1 MIVKMRFL
9 NISGPRDDIDRV
21 CEKYLSKYEMQIE
34 NAVTELKTTEN
45 IMPFVEVNPYRDPL
59 AKAEQFA
66 QLLPED
72 GEIRA
77 DLSGSKDDMLALIR
91 DLNHDY
97 LGLVEDRER
106 RSSRRKNCLER
117 KSPETISA
125 LKVDVHKA
133 LQYQYMKVRFGRIS
147 LDYYRR
153 LEKYLADSLNAIF
166 LEAGKDKG
174 FVYGCYIA
182 ANADLESR
190 FGVQFFAF

>member
-77 DLSGSKDDMLALIR
+77 DLSGSTSIPFTRSWVRMLSMAMTGPAWGTLEVAKAPPSFPPR
-91 DLNHDY
+91 LT
-97 LGLVEDRER
+97 GQV
-106 RSSRRKNCLER
+106 SSHCF
-117 KSPETISA
+117 SCQDSA
-125 LKVDVHKA
+125 A
-133 LQYQYMKVRFGRIS
+133 
-147 LDYYRR
+147 
-153 LEKYLADSLNAIF
+153 
-166 LEAGKDKG
+166 
-174 FVYGCYIA
+174 
-182 ANADLESR
+182 
-190 FGVQFFAF
+190 

>member
-72 GEIRA
+72 REIRQICQ
-77 DLSGSKDDMLALIR
+77 DQRMICWR
-91 DLNHDY
+91 
-97 LGLVEDRER
+97 
-106 RSSRRKNCLER
+106 
-117 KSPETISA
+117 
-125 LKVDVHKA
+125 
-133 LQYQYMKVRFGRIS
+133 
-147 LDYYRR
+147 
-153 LEKYLADSLNAIF
+153 
-166 LEAGKDKG
+166 
-174 FVYGCYIA
+174 
-182 ANADLESR
+182 
-190 FGVQFFAF
+190 

>member
-106 RSSRRKNCLER
+106 LKLKKEELLGKENVL
-117 KSPETISA
+117 KPFSA
-125 LKVDVHKA
+125 LKVDVGT
-133 LQYQYMKVRFGRIS
+133 VRTH
-147 LDYYRR
+147 
-153 LEKYLADSLNAIF
+153 
-166 LEAGKDKG
+166 
-174 FVYGCYIA
+174 
-182 ANADLESR
+182 
-190 FGVQFFAF
+190 FA

>member
-1 MIVKMRFL
+1 MRASDCKNEIL
-9 NISGPRDDIDRV
+9 KYQRSRDDIDRV

-106 RSSRRKNCLER
+106 LKLKKEELLER
-117 KSPETISA
+117 KMS
-125 LKVDVHKA
+125 
-133 LQYQYMKVRFGRIS
+133 
-147 LDYYRR
+147 
-153 LEKYLADSLNAIF
+153 
-166 LEAGKDKG
+166 
-174 FVYGCYIA
+174 
-182 ANADLESR
+182 
-190 FGVQFFAF
+190 

>member
-72 GEIRA
+72 REIRA

-97 LGLVEDRER
+97 LGLMEERER
-106 RSSRRKNCLER
+106 LKLKKEELLGKENVL
-117 KSPETISA
+117 KPFSA

-133 LQYQYMKVRFGRIS
+133 LQYQYMPIVLFLAIILFEMSEILIPVVYSS
-147 LDYYRR
+147 LHAPTGILYYT
-153 LEKYLADSLNAIF
+153 SI
-166 LEAGKDKG
+166 
-174 FVYGCYIA
+174 I
-182 ANADLESR
+182 
-190 FGVQFFAF
+190 

>member
-45 IMPFVEVNPYRDPL
+45 IMPFVEVNPYREPL

-77 DLSGSKDDMLALIR
+77 DLSESKDDMLALIR

-97 LGLVEDRER
+97 LGLMEDRER
-106 RSSRRKNCLER
+106 LKLKKEELLGKENVL
-117 KSPETISA
+117 KPFSA

-133 LQYQYMKVRFGRIS
+133 LQYQYMQVRFGRIS

-153 LEKYLADSLNAIF
+153 LEKYLADSLNDIF
-166 LEAGKDKG
+166 LTDGKGKG
-174 FVYGCYIA
+174 FV
-182 ANADLESR
+182 
-190 FGVQFFAF
+190 

>member
-72 GEIRA
+72 REIRA

-97 LGLVEDRER
+97 LGLMEERER
-106 RSSRRKNCLER
+106 AEAQEGRIARKGKC
-117 KSPETISA
+117 PETIFCVES
-125 LKVDVHKA
+125 
-133 LQYQYMKVRFGRIS
+133 
-147 LDYYRR
+147 
-153 LEKYLADSLNAIF
+153 
-166 LEAGKDKG
+166 
-174 FVYGCYIA
+174 GC
-182 ANADLESR
+182 S
-190 FGVQFFAF
+190 

>member
-106 RSSRRKNCLER
+106 
-117 KSPETISA
+117 
-125 LKVDVHKA
+125 LKLKKEE
-133 LQYQYMKVRFGRIS
+133 MRG
-147 LDYYRR
+147 
-153 LEKYLADSLNAIF
+153 
-166 LEAGKDKG
+166 
-174 FVYGCYIA
+174 
-182 ANADLESR
+182 
-190 FGVQFFAF
+190 